1 MSEKVAITL
10 NGKEIVVPSN
20 ATIRQAAMSQ
30 GIEIPTFCF
39 DDRLKAYTS
48 CFLCVVEVENFKNM
62 IPACSTAVRH
72 GMVIRTDTEAIK
84 TTRRMALDLLLSDH
98 YGDCIAPCEATC
110 PSNVDVQGYIAYI
123 SNGNFPA
130 AVKLIKETNPLP
142 VVCGRI
148 CPHPCESQCRRGLVD
163 EPVAINPLKRFAAEY
178 ELEYGPFLPETKP
191 DTGKKVA
198 IVGGGPAGLSA
209 AYFLR
214 QQGHAVEIHEAL
226 PQLGGMTRYGI
237 PRFRLPWDKLDKEI
251 EAIIGLGV
259 KVNYNQRLGKDF
271 TIDELKGNGAD
282 AVLLAIGA
290 HKAKK
295 MAVKNEDVEGV
306 IGGIDFLR
314 KVVLNEPMEI
324 GKRVAVIGGGDTAM
338 DCARVAR
345 RAGAR
350 YVTLIY
356 RRSQEE
362 MPALQHEQ
370 DETMEEDIEFNYL
383 TAPVAVLEENGKA
396 TGLTV
401 ISMELEDADDSGR
414 RRPVP
419 IEGSEEDLNFD
430 LIICAIGQDPDLSC
444 VENEKEIPECTKWNT
459 FTYDEKTMVTSI
471 EGVFTAGDCA
481 FGPDT
486 VIRAVSEGKQA
497 AKAINLYLSGVKVE
511 IKKQYNI
518 SRGRM
523 RDLDMADFSPRYV
536 HQKRAMEATYP
547 SKVRMTEGGYNA
559 INVGLSEAHAMAEST
574 RCIECGC
581 KAKFDC
587 DLRKY
592 STEYEIGDI
601 KFKGDR
607 RKYEIDKRHPF
618 VSIEADKC
626 ITCGSCVRVCSEV
639 RNISALSFVNR
650 GFSTKITPNFEDPL
664 QSTDCDACGM
674 CIDLCP
680 TGAIAENTGKEYGP
694 WLNDTIIST
703 CPSCPRGC
711 AIKVHTK
718 EGLITKVE
726 SVDNDPV
733 NHALICKEG
742 RFIHHLQDKL
752 LEHGDDGLKE
762 QLDRAR
768 WLLDKSGKLAVIVSP
783 RLTIEALFTAKK
795 LCDEKDGTL
804 YYVPGEK
811 SEPNKFPFAKLNN
824 IANAALLKKLGAIAW
839 DNSEV
844 ECILLVGAYME
855 KKPLK
860 STKIIMMSNHD
871 NGVEADVHLPL
882 TGPLRSEGA
891 VINDKGYLAFLK
903 TNLTVSKDLTPH
915 TILANLGGLKGFNDI
930 TSIRKQ
936 LAENIPE
943 LSGLLSDTA
952 ERLVKTDLEPKM
964 IDVAPDCREVAFAR
978 YCKKVGL

>member
-10 NGKEIVVPSN
+10 NGKEIVVPSD

-39 DDRLKAYTS
+39 DDRLKHYTS
-48 CFLCVVEVENFKNM
+48 CFICVVEVENFKNM
-62 IPACSTAVRH
+62 VPSCSTAVTH

-110 PSNVDVQGYIAYI
+110 PSNVDVQGYIAHI
-123 SNGNFPA
+123 SNGNYPA

-163 EPVAINPLKRFAAEY
+163 EPVAINPLKRFSAEY
-178 ELEYGPFLPETKP
+178 ELEYGPFLPETKT
-191 DTGKKVA
+191 DTGKNVA

-214 QQGHAVEIHEAL
+214 QQGHAVEIYEAL

-251 EAIIGLGV
+251 EAIISLGV

-271 TIDELKGNGAD
+271 TIDDLKNNGAD

-290 HKAKK
+290 HKSKK
-295 MAVKNEDVEGV
+295 MMVENEDVEGV

-314 KVVLNEPMEI
+314 NVVLNEPMEL

-345 RAGAR
+345 RAGAK

-370 DETMEEDIEFNYL
+370 DETMEEGIDFYYL
-383 TAPVAVLEENGKA
+383 TAPVAVLKENGKA
-396 TGLTV
+396 TGLKV
-401 ISMELEDADDSGR
+401 ISMELEDADESGR
-414 RRPVP
+414 RRPIP

-430 LIICAIGQDPDLSC
+430 FIICAIGQEPDLSC
-444 VENEKEIPECTKWNT
+444 IENEREVPECTKWGT
-459 FTYDEKTMVTSI
+459 IVCDEKSMVTSV
-471 EGVFTAGDCA
+471 EGVFTAGDCS

-486 VIRAVSEGKQA
+486 VIRAISEGKQA
-497 AKAINLYLSGVKVE
+497 AKAINLYLRGSKVE
-511 IKKQYNI
+511 IKKEYNI
-518 SRGRM
+518 SRGRLK
-523 RDLDMADFSPRYV
+523 DLDMADFSPRYV

-547 SKVRMTEGGYNA
+547 PKVRLSEGGYNA
-559 INVGLSEAHAMAEST
+559 INVGLSEAHAMAEAT

-592 STEYEIGDI
+592 STEYGIGDI

-626 ITCGSCVRVCSEV
+626 ITCGSCVRICSEV

-650 GFSTKITPNFEDPL
+650 GFSTKIAPNFEDPL
-664 QSTDCDACGM
+664 QNTDCDACGM

-680 TGAIAENTGKEYGP
+680 TGALAENTGKEYGP

-742 RFIHHLQDKL
+742 RFSYHLQDKI
-752 LEHGDDGLKE
+752 LENDDNGLKE
-762 QLDRAR
+762 ELDRAR
-768 WLLDKSGKLAVIVSP
+768 WLLDKSGNLAVIVSP
-783 RLTIEALFTAKK
+783 RLTVETLFTVKN
-795 LCDEKDGTL
+795 LCDKKKGTL
-804 YYVPGEK
+804 YYLPGVV
-811 SEPNKFPFAKLNN
+811 SEPNRFPYAKLHNT
-824 IANAALLKKLGAIAW
+824 ANAALLKKLGASTW

-844 ECILLVGAYME
+844 ECILLVGVYLE
-855 KKPLK
+855 NKPLK
-860 STKIIMMSNHD
+860 STKIISMSNHD

-903 TNLTVSKDLTPH
+903 TNFPVSKDLTPH
-915 TILANLGGLKGFNDI
+915 AIMANLGGLKSFNDI

-936 LAENIPE
+936 VVESVPE
-943 LSGLLSDTA
+943 LSGLLNDNA

-964 IDVAPDCREVAFAR
+964 MDVAPDCREVAFAR